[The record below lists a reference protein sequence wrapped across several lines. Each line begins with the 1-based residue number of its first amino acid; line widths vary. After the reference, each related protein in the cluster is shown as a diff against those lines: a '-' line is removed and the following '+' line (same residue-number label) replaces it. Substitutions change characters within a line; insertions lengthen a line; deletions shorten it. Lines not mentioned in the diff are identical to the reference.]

1 MARVEVSKQLMLDS
15 REFRRNPQKFKDALK
30 LRGLDLDLK
39 TYSELEQS
47 RHDLQTEMESLQ
59 HDRNEVSRAIGQAKS
74 QGEDIED
81 LVAGVSNIG
90 ERLAIV
96 RQEFTKVQDELQDFM
111 LTIPNVP
118 HESVPPGNDEDDN
131 QLVRIVGN
139 TPKFNFEPLDH
150 VDLTKGLIDFERAAL
165 IAGSRFSVLRGPIAR
180 LHRALIQFMLEI
192 HVSEHGYEELYVP
205 HIVNRETMTAT
216 GQLPK
221 FEEDLFKVQRETDHY
236 LIPTAEVPITSMVR
250 DQILIA
256 DELPLRFVAHT
267 PCYRSESGSYGR
279 DTRGMIR
286 LHQFEKVELVQIC
299 HPDSSWDAH
308 EEITSHAEN
317 ILKRLELP
325 YRVVNLCGGDLGFSA
340 AKTLDLE
347 VWIPSQE
354 RYREISS
361 SSNFVDF
368 QARRGQIRFRER
380 TGGPV
385 KIAHTLNASG
395 LAVGRT
401 LVALLENFQDG
412 EGRVHIPISLQPY
425 LGGTTVLKFEEN
437 V

>member
-90 ERLAIV
+90 ARLAIV

-131 QLVRIVGN
+131 QLVRTVGN

-150 VDLTKGLIDFERAAL
+150 VDLTKGLIDFERASL

-250 DQILIA
+250 GQILIA
-256 DELPLRFVAHT
+256 EVLPLRFVAHT

-299 HPDSSWDAH
+299 HPDRSWDAH

-380 TGGPV
+380 TGGPI